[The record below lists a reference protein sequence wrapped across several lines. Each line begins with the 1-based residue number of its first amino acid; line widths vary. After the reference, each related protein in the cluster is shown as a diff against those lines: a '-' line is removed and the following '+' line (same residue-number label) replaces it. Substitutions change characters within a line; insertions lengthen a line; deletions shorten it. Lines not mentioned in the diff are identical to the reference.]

1 MWHSVCSLQSV
12 RWKVMEVISH
22 SVKNCWTSWPGE
34 GSSAVWATFSTW
46 CYCKAQYCLEQF
58 CSYYLSNLRIVW
70 KGLTISSDVFQ
81 PLLPPLLLLFSQQR
95 NNNSNNSLM
104 SLYPG
109 RPRVSQVHSHPPCL
123 CGYYTTSLIKFLHF
137 LWSIASSLHNCR
149 VWQSFYDLAIFLGLP
164 RGIMTSTSK
173 SMHFFTQSFSSFL
186 KTCPYYLNLCYC
198 ITVIIS
204 PIHSLALNL
213 LLKNPSV
220 ILMPHI
226 NLISAHWSV
235 NSFSFF
241 TGHVSLPCNL
251 QLCTQLVYNFPRAVS

>member
-1 MWHSVCSLQSV
+1 MIGWKNAWIM

-137 LWSIASSLHNCR
+137 LRPIASSLNLCW
-149 VWQSFYDLAIFLGLP
+149 VWQSFSIVSLQVFFGLPLGL
-164 RGIMTSTSK
+164 TLSSSK
-173 SMHFFTQSFSSFL
+173 SMRFSPSRLHPFL
-186 KTCPYYLNLCYC
+186 KHSHTILIC
-198 ITVIIS
+198 VAIS
-204 PIHSLALNL
+204 L
-213 LLKNPSV
+213 
-220 ILMPHI
+220 
-226 NLISAHWSV
+226 
-235 NSFSFF
+235 
-241 TGHVSLPCNL
+241 
-251 QLCTQLVYNFPRAVS
+251 